1 MDDFPQFMKRPANR
15 IATIKPKLILQ
26 RRAPCS
32 FL

>member
-1 MDDFPQFMKRPANR
+1 MTDFPEFMKRPANR
-15 IATIKPKLILQ
+15 IAIIKPKLTLQ